1 MPEFNFPE
9 GFIWGAATA
18 SYQIEGAYQAD
29 GRGMTIWDTF
39 CRTPG
44 KVLNGDTGDVACDH
58 YHLYQDDIQM
68 MADLGLK
75 GYRFSIAW
83 ARILPQGLGSVNE
96 AGLDFYDR
104 VVDTLLEKSI
114 TPFATLYH
122 WDLPQI
128 LQNAGGWPARATVEA
143 FVNYADIVTSRLG
156 DRVKNWMTFNE
167 PWVVAFLGHAL
178 GIHAPGDEDWEAA
191 LATAHNLLLAH
202 GRAVPVIRQNV
213 GDGAQVGIVLNL
225 TWADPATT
233 SEADIAAAKRMDGY
247 QNRWF
252 LDPVL
257 KGSYPEDMVKLYGGV
272 PGMQDGDL
280 DEIHVPLDYLG
291 INYYNRAVVK
301 NGETTGPIKVGFVL
315 PEGEYTEMEWEV
327 HPESFYKVLKRV
339 HDDYAPPAMYITE
352 NGAAY
357 DDHVSPDGA
366 VHDPKR
372 QAFLAGHFASA
383 HRAISEGVPL
393 KGYFVWSLMDNFEW
407 ALGYSKRFGIT
418 YVNYETQERIVKD
431 SGQWYSQVIGNN
443 GFAMD

>member
-1 MPEFNFPE
+1 MPTYHFPD
-9 GFIWGAATA
+9 GFKWGAATA
-18 SYQIEGAYQAD
+18 SYQIEGAYKAD

-58 YHLYQDDIQM
+58 YHRYPEDIQLM
-68 MADLGLK
+68 SDIGLQT
-75 GYRFSIAW
+75 YRFSIAW

-104 VVDTLLEKSI
+104 LVDTLLEKNI
-114 TPFATLYH
+114 TPYATLYH

-143 FVNYADIVTSRLG
+143 YVNYADVVSKRLG
-156 DRVKNWMTFNE
+156 DRVKQWMTFNE

-178 GIHAPGDEDWEAA
+178 GVHAPGDEDWEAA
-191 LATAHNLLLAH
+191 LATAHNLLLSH

-213 GDGAQVGIVLNL
+213 GDEAQVGIVLNL

-233 SEADIAAAKRMDGY
+233 AEADIAAAKRMDGY

-252 LDPVL
+252 LDPVF
-257 KGSYPEDMVKLYGGV
+257 KGSYPEDMVALYGGV
-272 PGMQDGDL
+272 PGMQEGDM
-280 DEIHVPLDYLG
+280 DEIQVPLDFLG

-301 NGETTGPIKVGFVL
+301 DGLTTGPIKVEFVL

-327 HPESFYKVLKRV
+327 HPESLYKVLKRV
-339 HDDYAPPAMYITE
+339 HEDYAPPAMYITE

-357 DDHVSPDGA
+357 DDRLSSDGA
-366 VHDPKR
+366 VHDADR
-372 QAFLAGHFASA
+372 QAFLAKHFTSA
-383 HRAISEGVPL
+383 HRAINEGVPL

-418 YVNYETQERIVKD
+418 YVDYDTQERTLKD
-431 SGQWYSQVIGNN
+431 SGKWYSQVIADN
-443 GFAMD
+443 GFELD